1 MGFEVVPQECVEYIQ
16 QYMTS
21 SQYKADSEMAL
32 EEVKL
37 YLSGS
42 CTTLENDG
50 KDAWIFDVDDTLIS
64 TIPYYKRHG
73 FGGEKRN
80 TTSLETWMKK
90 RKAPALKHTLN
101 IFHDIKDKGLKI
113 FLISSRSESL
123 RSHTVD
129 NLVSVGYHGWTKL
142 SLRGL
147 EDEQLD
153 AKEYKSKTR
162 QRLVDEGYRIWGIVG
177 DQWSSLEDLIID
189 ESSCALVICNKQRIF
204 LVSFL
209 KLVSINIYN
218 NRKTM
223 EARPTLSIS
232 RSGAKQLTNI
242 GVTGALSS
250 PLPVLPTHFEESYP
264 KLPDSQ
270 QISMGRELM
279 TTSPLTHGG
288 VRVSSN
294 SGVMGHIFSTSS
306 GLSSDLHYSS
316 VSLSPR
322 KIQSRNT
329 PFMSQSSTNGVSFPV
344 SQSSHSALPQSTMSS
359 PYGKETSASW
369 CTDSVSDFLDFSVN
383 TPVENTQVESS
394 SCSGIIVSEE
404 FGKRN
409 DWQDWADQLITD
421 DAAALTSNWDEL
433 LADTN
438 VTDIDPKMAYQVSTP
453 SSNIQAQQSQVLQQ
467 LPAPSG
473 EIQAVAT
480 PSGEIQTVS
489 TPFSSANNAAAKPRM
504 RWTPELHEA
513 FVEAVN
519 QLGGSER
526 ATPKGVLKLMKV
538 EGLTIYHVK
547 SHLQKYRT
555 ARYRPESSEGTSEKK
570 LTPIEDISSLD
581 LKTKQLVFVG
591 VFNLGPCKL
600 MILMARVQ
608 FVMLNKYRRDLLN
621 RGIEITEALRMQME
635 VQKRLHEQLE
645 IQRNLQL
652 RIEEQG
658 RYLQMMFEKQCKSG
672 MDKLKASSS
681 SLENPSPDAIPDSS
695 LKGELEASGKDNDGK
710 TKSDP
715 TNAKA
720 ISEEGSDELGKQ
732 QKETPQENKASD
744 DLGQDASGAGSQ
756 PSKRPRTSW
765 PRERRDEN
773 EDIEDD
779 SDNDTSLDTAGD
791 NNNTNNDK
799 NQWNAEASFSA
810 ESGENNNDE
819 WKAESVQKWKTKH
832 KIKRGYLLNNDDI
845 IATNH
850 EVDNDYLLAEAR
862 QPLWRK
868 IPVSSS
874 LISPYRIVIV
884 LRIIILF
891 FFLQFRVSTPVRDAF
906 PLWLISV
913 MCEIW
918 FALSWIID
926 QLPKWN
932 PITRET
938 YLDRLCIRFE
948 PNNNN
953 LSPIDVFITSFD
965 HLFKEHDDPIVMAN
979 TLLSILATD
988 YPINKLCVYVSD
1000 DGASKLFFDSIVET
1014 AEFAKR
1020 WVPFCKKHSVEPRA
1034 PQFYF
1039 SEKVDYLRDK
1049 VHPSFVKERR
1059 AMKREYEEFK
1069 VRINALVAKAM
1080 NKQENGWVMEDD
1092 CPWPGNNTH
1101 DHPGMIQ
1108 VLYMLIHRIAS
1119 YCYVERSH
1127 ERVHHLVCRLCC
1139 LGSGGGVDVEG
1150 NELPRLVISRR
1161 RNVPVITIITKLV
1174 RVSGVLTN
1182 APFILTLDCGHYL
1195 NNSKAMKEAMCFLM
1209 DPHLGKKLGYVQFPQ
1224 RFDGIDHDRYAN
1236 RNTVFFDINMKG
1248 LDGIQGPM
1256 YVGTGCVFNRQALY
1270 GYDPV
1275 VSEKGSKINVRLK
1288 KGVKNLEKQF
1298 GQSPVF
1304 IASTLMESGGLPKGT
1319 NSITLIKEAI
1329 HVLSCG
1335 YEEKTEWGKEIGW
1348 IYGSVSEDILTGF
1361 KIHCRGWK
1369 SVYCMPKRPAFK
1381 GSSPIN
1387 LSDRLHQVFQ
1397 RALGS
1402 VEIFLSGHCPLWY
1415 GWGGKLKLL
1424 QRLAY
1429 TNTIVYPWTSI
1440 PLLVYCTIPAIC
1452 LLTGKFII
1460 PTLSSIASIWLLA
1473 LLLSTIATSIL
1484 ELRWSGVSIDDWWR
1498 NEQFWVIS
1506 GVSAHLFAVFRGLLK
1521 VMAGIN
1527 TNFTMTTKATN
1538 NAEFGELYLFKW
1550 TTLLIHQ
1557 QPL

>member
-1 MGFEVVPQECVEYIQ
+1 
-16 QYMTS
+16 
-21 SQYKADSEMAL
+21 MAA
-32 EEVKL
+32 
-37 YLSGS
+37 GS
-42 CTTLENDG
+42 
-50 KDAWIFDVDDTLIS
+50 S
-64 TIPYYKRHG
+64 TIQNAVVQ
-73 FGGEKRN
+73 GG
-80 TTSLETWMKK
+80 S
-90 RKAPALKHTLN
+90 A
-101 IFHDIKDKGLKI
+101 
-113 FLISSRSESL
+113 
-123 RSHTVD
+123 
-129 NLVSVGYHGWTKL
+129 
-142 SLRGL
+142 
-147 EDEQLD
+147 EDE
-153 AKEYKSKTR
+153 
-162 QRLVDEGYRIWGIVG
+162 
-177 DQWSSLEDLIID
+177 
-189 ESSCALVICNKQRIF
+189 
-204 LVSFL
+204 
-209 KLVSINIYN
+209 
-218 NRKTM
+218 M
-223 EARPTLSIS
+223 
-232 RSGAKQLTNI
+232 
-242 GVTGALSS
+242 
-250 PLPVLPTHFEESYP
+250 
-264 KLPDSQ
+264 
-270 QISMGRELM
+270 
-279 TTSPLTHGG
+279 
-288 VRVSSN
+288 
-294 SGVMGHIFSTSS
+294 
-306 GLSSDLHYSS
+306 
-316 VSLSPR
+316 
-322 KIQSRNT
+322 
-329 PFMSQSSTNGVSFPV
+329 
-344 SQSSHSALPQSTMSS
+344 QSTCRECNANH
-359 PYGKETSASW
+359 P
-369 CTDSVSDFLDFSVN
+369 CLHH
-383 TPVENTQVESS
+383 
-394 SCSGIIVSEE
+394 
-404 FGKRN
+404 
-409 DWQDWADQLITD
+409 
-421 DAAALTSNWDEL
+421 
-433 LADTN
+433 
-438 VTDIDPKMAYQVSTP
+438 
-453 SSNIQAQQSQVLQQ
+453 SNIN
-467 LPAPSG
+467 
-473 EIQAVAT
+473 T
-480 PSGEIQTVS
+480 Y
-489 TPFSSANNAAAKPRM
+489 N
-504 RWTPELHEA
+504 
-513 FVEAVN
+513 
-519 QLGGSER
+519 
-526 ATPKGVLKLMKV
+526 KG
-538 EGLTIYHVK
+538 
-547 SHLQKYRT
+547 
-555 ARYRPESSEGTSEKK
+555 
-570 LTPIEDISSLD
+570 
-581 LKTKQLVFVG
+581 
-591 VFNLGPCKL
+591 
-600 MILMARVQ
+600 
-608 FVMLNKYRRDLLN
+608 
-621 RGIEITEALRMQME
+621 
-635 VQKRLHEQLE
+635 
-645 IQRNLQL
+645 
-652 RIEEQG
+652 
-658 RYLQMMFEKQCKSG
+658 
-672 MDKLKASSS
+672 
-681 SLENPSPDAIPDSS
+681 
-695 LKGELEASGKDNDGK
+695 
-710 TKSDP
+710 
-715 TNAKA
+715 
-720 ISEEGSDELGKQ
+720 
-732 QKETPQENKASD
+732 
-744 DLGQDASGAGSQ
+744 
-756 PSKRPRTSW
+756 W

-810 ESGENNNDE
+810 ESEFELGENNNDE

-850 EVDNDYLLAEAR
+850 EVNNDYLLAEAR

-891 FFLQFRVSTPVRDAF
+891 FFLQFRVSTPVQDAF

-965 HLFKEHDDPIVMAN
+965 HLFNEHDDPIVMAN

-988 YPINKLCVYVSD
+988 YPIDKLCVYVSD

-1069 VRINALVAKAM
+1069 VRINGLVAKAI
-1080 NKQENGWVMEDD
+1080 NKEEDG

-1108 VLYMLIHRIAS
+1108 VM
-1119 YCYVERSH
+1119 
-1127 ERVHHLVCRLCC
+1127 

-1150 NELPRLVISRR
+1150 NELPRLVYISPEKRPGYHHH
-1161 RNVPVITIITKLV
+1161 NKAGAMNALV

-1182 APFILTLDCGHYL
+1182 APFILNVDCGHYL

-1224 RFDGIDHDRYAN
+1224 RFDGIDHHDRYAN

-1275 VSEKGSKINVRLK
+1275 VSEKGSKIKCEIEEGSEGYEDELGNKFTFEEIEEGLEGYDK
-1288 KGVKNLEKQF
+1288 LDKLLLWSQKNLEKQF

-1424 QRLAY
+1424 QRIAY

-1550 TTLLIHQ
+1550 TTLLIPPTTLIIINMVGIVAGVSDAVNNGYASWGPMLCKLFFAFWVILHLYPFLKGLMGRQ
-1557 QPL
+1557 NRTPTIVVLWSILLASIFSMIWVRIDPFLPKQTGPVLKQCGVEC

>member
-1 MGFEVVPQECVEYIQ
+1 M
-16 QYMTS
+16 
-21 SQYKADSEMAL
+21 L
-32 EEVKL
+32 
-37 YLSGS
+37 
-42 CTTLENDG
+42 
-50 KDAWIFDVDDTLIS
+50 
-64 TIPYYKRHG
+64 
-73 FGGEKRN
+73 
-80 TTSLETWMKK
+80 
-90 RKAPALKHTLN
+90 
-101 IFHDIKDKGLKI
+101 
-113 FLISSRSESL
+113 
-123 RSHTVD
+123 
-129 NLVSVGYHGWTKL
+129 
-142 SLRGL
+142 
-147 EDEQLD
+147 
-153 AKEYKSKTR
+153 
-162 QRLVDEGYRIWGIVG
+162 
-177 DQWSSLEDLIID
+177 
-189 ESSCALVICNKQRIF
+189 
-204 LVSFL
+204 
-209 KLVSINIYN
+209 
-218 NRKTM
+218 
-223 EARPTLSIS
+223 
-232 RSGAKQLTNI
+232 GA
-242 GVTGALSS
+242 
-250 PLPVLPTHFEESYP
+250 
-264 KLPDSQ
+264 
-270 QISMGRELM
+270 
-279 TTSPLTHGG
+279 
-288 VRVSSN
+288 
-294 SGVMGHIFSTSS
+294 
-306 GLSSDLHYSS
+306 
-316 VSLSPR
+316 
-322 KIQSRNT
+322 
-329 PFMSQSSTNGVSFPV
+329 
-344 SQSSHSALPQSTMSS
+344 
-359 PYGKETSASW
+359 
-369 CTDSVSDFLDFSVN
+369 C
-383 TPVENTQVESS
+383 
-394 SCSGIIVSEE
+394 
-404 FGKRN
+404 
-409 DWQDWADQLITD
+409 
-421 DAAALTSNWDEL
+421 
-433 LADTN
+433 
-438 VTDIDPKMAYQVSTP
+438 
-453 SSNIQAQQSQVLQQ
+453 
-467 LPAPSG
+467 
-473 EIQAVAT
+473 
-480 PSGEIQTVS
+480 
-489 TPFSSANNAAAKPRM
+489 
-504 RWTPELHEA
+504 
-513 FVEAVN
+513 
-519 QLGGSER
+519 
-526 ATPKGVLKLMKV
+526 
-538 EGLTIYHVK
+538 
-547 SHLQKYRT
+547 
-555 ARYRPESSEGTSEKK
+555 
-570 LTPIEDISSLD
+570 
-581 LKTKQLVFVG
+581 
-591 VFNLGPCKL
+591 
-600 MILMARVQ
+600 
-608 FVMLNKYRRDLLN
+608 
-621 RGIEITEALRMQME
+621 
-635 VQKRLHEQLE
+635 
-645 IQRNLQL
+645 
-652 RIEEQG
+652 
-658 RYLQMMFEKQCKSG
+658 
-672 MDKLKASSS
+672 
-681 SLENPSPDAIPDSS
+681 
-695 LKGELEASGKDNDGK
+695 
-710 TKSDP
+710 
-715 TNAKA
+715 
-720 ISEEGSDELGKQ
+720 
-732 QKETPQENKASD
+732 
-744 DLGQDASGAGSQ
+744 
-756 PSKRPRTSW
+756 W

-799 NQWNAEASFSA
+799 NQWNAQASFSA
-810 ESGENNNDE
+810 ESEFELGENNNDE

-918 FALSWIID
+918 LALSWIID

-965 HLFKEHDDPIVMAN
+965 HLFNEHDDPIVMAN

-988 YPINKLCVYVSD
+988 YPIDKLCVYVSD

-1069 VRINALVAKAM
+1069 VRINGLVAKAI
-1080 NKQENGWVMEDD
+1080 NKEEDG

-1108 VLYMLIHRIAS
+1108 VM
-1119 YCYVERSH
+1119 
-1127 ERVHHLVCRLCC
+1127 

-1150 NELPRLVISRR
+1150 NELPRLVYISPEKRPR
-1161 RNVPVITIITKLV
+1161 YHHHNKAGAMNALV

-1195 NNSKAMKEAMCFLM
+1195 NNSKTMKEAMCFLM

-1224 RFDGIDHDRYAN
+1224 RFDGFDHHDRYAN

-1275 VSEKGSKINVRLK
+1275 VSEKGSKITCEIEEGSEGYEDELGNKFTFEEIEEGLEGYDK
-1288 KGVKNLEKQF
+1288 LDKLLLWSQQNLEKQF

-1424 QRLAY
+1424 QRIAY

-1550 TTLLIHQ
+1550 TTLLIPPTTLIIINMVGIVAGVSDAVNNGYASWGPMLCKLFFAFWVILHLYPFLKGLMGRQ
-1557 QPL
+1557 NRTPTIVVLWSILLASIFSMIWVRIDPFLPKQTGPVLKQCGVEC